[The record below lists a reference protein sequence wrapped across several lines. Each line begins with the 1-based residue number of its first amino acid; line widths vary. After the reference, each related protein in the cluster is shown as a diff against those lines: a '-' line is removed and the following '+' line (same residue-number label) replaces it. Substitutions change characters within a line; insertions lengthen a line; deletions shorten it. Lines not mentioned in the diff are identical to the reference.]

1 MANVRTQFR
10 LQFKV
15 KNGTAVMNDLG
26 QEVGVVIGCE
36 QVPDSEGRQHIGG
49 HNGHS
54 VEGPLWEVTA
64 DIAAEALNG
73 KLQCLEPTFSV
84 A

>member
-1 MANVRTQFR
+1 MQFR

-15 KNGTAVMNDLG
+15 QNGTAVMNDLG
-26 QEVGVVIGCE
+26 HEVGFVVGCE
-36 QVPDSEGRQHIGG
+36 QVPGSEGHQRIGG
-49 HNGHS
+49 ASGRL

-64 DIAAEALNG
+64 DIAAEAVNS
-73 KLQCLEPTFSV
+73 KLQCLEPTFPV